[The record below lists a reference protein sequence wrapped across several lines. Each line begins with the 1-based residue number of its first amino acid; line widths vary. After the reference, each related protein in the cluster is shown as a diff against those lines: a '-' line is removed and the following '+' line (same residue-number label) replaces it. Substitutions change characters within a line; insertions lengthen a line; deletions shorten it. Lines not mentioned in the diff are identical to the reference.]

1 MLFDWF
7 GSVKDVLLFASYAGT
22 IGILVFRAGK
32 FTRAIESMQAEI
44 SSLRDVAKTVADVLT
59 AVAVQKVELSY
70 IRKDIDEI
78 KHGRG
83 LIA

>member
-32 FTRAIESMQAEI
+32 FTRAIESMQTEI
-44 SSLRDVAKTVADVLT
+44 TGLKDVARTVAEVLT
-59 AVAVQKVELSY
+59 TVAVQKVELSY

-78 KHGRG
+78 KHGKG
-83 LIA
+83 FVG